1 MSNSSTRAIL
11 CLFGLALAHPVQAS
25 VETILSELI
34 GEAERAN
41 LELVG
46 YEAGVAG
53 RLAVLDQAR
62 ARFLPALDL
71 AVRYSRADGG
81 RQLEIPVGD
90 LLNPVYSSLNSLL
103 AASGQ
108 PAPFQP
114 IANQSIPLLREQEQ
128 ETVLRLTQPLYDAR
142 IPAVA
147 RVAGYE
153 YDAARHGYAALRARV
168 RRDVQQAYYRWL
180 GVVET
185 RRILEASLESAG
197 ENLRVNDSLH
207 RNGKVTRDRV
217 LRAEVDVLELEQQ
230 LVAAGGGERIA
241 RHYVNLLRNTALEAP
256 LPGIAVDDADVARL
270 RDQFA
275 AAAGTAAR
283 DGAALQGAAVD
294 RRAELRQ
301 LDAGLEAAGAAAD
314 VARAA
319 FKPQLDF
326 ALNAGSQ
333 GEQFRFGEDDRF
345 VLASLVLR
353 FNFFRGGAD
362 QAALREARALSSQ
375 LRATRELAEQQVRL
389 EVLDAVKDF
398 QVAEASLLT
407 AAKRVE
413 AAAGAYQIIRRK
425 RDLGQVPPV
434 EFIDARRALTSAQIS
449 QNVSRLEALSALAAV
464 EYAVGTALLETRP

>member
-1 MSNSSTRAIL
+1 ML
-11 CLFGLALAHPVQAS
+11 GLLWLALAHPVQAS
-25 VETILSELI
+25 VEAILSELI

-81 RQLEIPVGD
+81 RQLDIPVDD

-185 RRILEASLESAG
+185 RRILEVSLESAG

-207 RNGKVTRDRV
+207 RNGKVTRDLV

-375 LRATRELAEQQVRL
+375 LRATRQLAEQQVRL

-464 EYAVGTALLETRP
+464 EFAVGAGLLETQP